1 MNTFFR
7 SQTTEEN
14 QPGKRKSIMQIQ
26 NQLTNAVAPLRN
38 KLARPPWRWHLVLVM
53 AFATGLAPLT
63 ISPVARA
70 SCAYCDPQYWN
81 TGWGPYTTFEFLTS
95 GTDNTAFGGVVLDG
109 TSTGSFNT
117 GIGSHALYSNVAGN
131 YNTATGAYA
140 FGQGDQNL
148 DSNYSTAD
156 GAYALFSD
164 VTGSYN
170 TATGYAALIS
180 NTDGSNNTATGVQTL
195 WDNTTGSY
203 NTASGAYALFSNLS
217 GTNNTATGSYALYY
231 NTGSNNTATGDGA
244 LDNNTSGQNNTATG
258 MQAMLGDLENKGTGS
273 NNTATGYES
282 LFSYSSGNYNTAM
295 GVQSLF
301 KDTSGGSNTATG
313 YAALYLNTTGN
324 FNTATGR
331 GALYKNTGSDNTAT
345 GYQSLNLNG
354 SGHDNVAYGMRAL
367 QNNTNGYSNVA
378 VGTTALQN
386 NTVGSNNIAVGT
398 LAGYNLTTGSNNID
412 IGNQGTA
419 GEAGIIRIGAA
430 GTHTNTLIAGVYNVP
445 VSGLSVVVGSG
456 GQLGTSTSSARFKDD
471 IKPMDKVSEA
481 ILSLQPVTFRYKKDL
496 DPKAIPQFWL
506 VAEQVEK
513 VDRDLVAR
521 DAEGKPFSVRYEA
534 VNAMLLNEFLKE
546 HRTVAEQ
553 KTTIAQ
559 LQSGMARQQREIE
572 TLAATAREQAG
583 LIQKVSAQMSITRP
597 PPRLVVDNQ

>member
-1 MNTFFR
+1 MK
-7 SQTTEEN
+7 N
-14 QPGKRKSIMQIQ
+14 QNR
-26 NQLTNAVAPLRN
+26 VRN
-38 KLARPPWRWHLVLVM
+38 VILPVRRNLGRMLWPHLVFTMPLALSLSALSSM
-53 AFATGLAPLT
+53 AQCNDGCY
-63 ISPVARA
+63 SNN
-70 SCAYCDPQYWN
+70 N
-81 TGWGPYTTFEFLTS
+81 TALGDYAGGGYGNGS
-95 GTDNTAFGGVVLDG
+95 GNDNTAIGSNAFIFDG
-109 TSTGSFNT
+109 SGGSFNT
-117 GIGSHALYSNVAGN
+117 AVGSYAFSNGN
-131 YNTATGAYA
+131 GGSFNTATGAYA
-140 FGQGDQNL
+140 FGQTDVIPTGF
-148 DSNYSTAD
+148 NYNTAD
-156 GAYALFSD
+156 GAYALYGNILGSGNTATGFD
-164 VTGSYN
+164 ALYGNYDGSYN
-170 TATGYAALIS
+170 TASGYFALYNNI
-180 NTDGSNNTATGVQTL
+180 DGSNNTATGT
-195 WDNTTGSY
+195 
-203 NTASGAYALFSNLS
+203 F
-217 GTNNTATGSYALYY
+217 ALYY

-282 LFSYSSGNYNTAM
+282 LYSYSSGNYNTAI
-295 GVQSLF
+295 GVQALF
-301 KDTSGGSNTATG
+301 KDTTGGSNTATG
-313 YAALYLNTTGN
+313 YAALYFNITGN

-331 GALYKNTGSDNTAT
+331 GALYKNTGSNNTAT
-345 GYQSLNLNG
+345 GYQSLNLNN

-367 QNNTNGYSNVA
+367 QNNSSGYSNVA

-496 DPKAIPQFWL
+496 DPKAIPQFGL
-506 VAEQVEK
+506 VAEQVEE